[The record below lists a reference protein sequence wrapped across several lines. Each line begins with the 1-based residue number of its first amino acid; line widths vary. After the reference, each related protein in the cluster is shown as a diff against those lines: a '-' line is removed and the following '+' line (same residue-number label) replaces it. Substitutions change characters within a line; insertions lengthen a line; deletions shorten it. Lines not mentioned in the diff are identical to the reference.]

1 MSKIVRPKRRSSAIS
16 HTLSP
21 LARMPHNQRQSIAN
35 TMDKEALCDV
45 TFIAGPDQI
54 EFRANR
60 FLFAAISDV
69 FQAMLYGSMAESRP
83 DSTVLIPD
91 IDADAFGV
99 VRDFAYCKIPKINI
113 KNVVA
118 ISQIAQKYQ
127 ISTLSP
133 VCNHHFA
140 SYLDEQSICTMINDA
155 VNAHLSV
162 LISSCT
168 NAIKERLG
176 YHAENIIKSDGF
188 LKMGV
193 PAMSLFLQIDE
204 LRIKEE
210 DLWRALL
217 KWSGHRADS
226 EKEKSVIPFPENS
239 NSSPKRRKLN
249 DGSRDTNNNENHP
262 SDMSALKAI
271 CPFIRFGLMSG
282 EYFVRRVKP
291 TGCLSDKE
299 MLEISSYILCNG
311 NSVQCP
317 PFSVKKRV
325 FDRFIAIQRGEIKVP
340 LGHRGYLQI
349 SKNRSCD
356 PTSTVTLEVNREAK
370 LTGIGM
376 INVQGVLGAVTIGIA
391 MREVD
396 PDGFT
401 IALQELSFST
411 TGKSYPIPVYFERPI
426 SLRGDRRYS
435 LTVVIKRTDSNMV
448 KAELH
453 SLFARRT
460 SSDLTVTFH
469 STKKRKPSNT
479 TITTSAFKGV
489 AFISTLY
496 FLRA

>member
-45 TFIAGPDQI
+45 TFIVGADQI

-60 FLFAAISDV
+60 FVFAAISDV

-118 ISQIAQKYQ
+118 IAQIAQKYQ

-140 SYLDEQSICTMINDA
+140 SYLNEESICTMLNDT

-176 YHAENIIKSDGF
+176 YYAENIIKSDGF

-193 PAMSLFLQIDE
+193 PAMSLFLQIDQ

-217 KWSGHRADS
+217 KWSDHRAES

-239 NSSPKRRKLN
+239 DSSPKRRKLN
-249 DGSRDTNNNENHP
+249 DGSRDNSNKEDNVSGASYE
-262 SDMSALKAI
+262 SILKAI

-299 MLEISSYILCNG
+299 MLEISSYILCKG
-311 NSVQCP
+311 QSVQCP
-317 PFSVKKRV
+317 PFSVTKRV
-325 FDRFIAIQRGEIKVP
+325 FDNFIPIKRGEIRDSI
-340 LGHRGYLQI
+340 LNRGHLHI
-349 SKNRSCD
+349 SKNRACD
-356 PTSTVTLEVNREAK
+356 PKSDVTFEVSRKGGDAK
-370 LTGIGM
+370 MTGIGM
-376 INVQGVLGAVTIGIA
+376 INVQGAVTIGIA
-391 MREVD
+391 MREVS
-396 PDGFT
+396 GFT
-401 IALQELSFST
+401 IALQEISFNT
-411 TGKSYPIPVYFERPI
+411 KDNPYPIPVYFERPI
-426 SLRGDRRYS
+426 SLRGDRLYG
-435 LTVVIKRTDSNMV
+435 LTVTIKRTESNIEKV
-448 KAELH
+448 ELH
-453 SLFARRT
+453 NLFAKRT
-460 SSDLTVTFH
+460 SSDFTVTFH
-469 STKKRKPSNT
+469 NTNKRKPSSS
-479 TITTSAFKGV
+479 TSAFKGV